1 MADSP
6 YGPGRGP
13 GYQQQPPP
21 PPYPPAREGI
31 PTAAKIL
38 IGCGVALLVVV
49 VAAAVFFFFAGRF
62 ISEQIGGFAAHGEA
76 TERFE
81 QLAEQYPFEPPGD
94 GVVSESQAW
103 TFFSVTDEVWEE
115 VAVFAEELNQLIEE
129 TEASEE
135 GGEEPGFGEV
145 MSGLQSVGK
154 LMRARLVL
162 AESLE
167 RHRLSNAE
175 FVWSGRQ
182 LMDAYEALT
191 DPQAEATEVP
201 SANIELARL
210 NQSQLGELQEEEGRI
225 GKGTVIFMISM
236 FDTEEGAWET
246 EEGAWETLDQDTPE
260 SKQ

>member
-6 YGPGRGP
+6 RGPGRGP
-13 GYQQQPPP
+13 GYRQPPPPPPP
-21 PPYPPAREGI
+21 PPYPPPREGI

-49 VAAAVFFFFAGRF
+49 IAAAVFFFFAGRF
-62 ISEQIGGFAAHGEA
+62 LSEQIGGFAAHGEA
-76 TERFE
+76 TEKFE
-81 QLAEQYPFEPPGD
+81 QLVEQYPFEPPLD

-103 TFFSVTDEVWEE
+103 TFFSVTDEVWQE
-115 VAVFAEELNQLIEE
+115 VAVYAQELNQLIEE
-129 TEASEE
+129 TEAAEE

-167 RHRLSNAE
+167 QHRLSNLE
-175 FVWSGRQ
+175 FVWTGRQ
-182 LMDAYEALT
+182 LMDAYQALT
-191 DPQAEATEVP
+191 DPKAEVGDVP
-201 SANIELARL
+201 SANIELARV
-210 NQSQLGELQEEEGRI
+210 NQVQLAELVEEEGRI
-225 GKGTVIFMISM
+225 GKATVIFMISM

-246 EEGAWETLDQDTPE
+246 LDEDTPE
-260 SKQ
+260 SK